1 MWPPR
6 EASAV
11 QPLDN
16 GGLLGSAGPS
26 LPGRPPECV
35 GHIVGESEA
44 GLLQMKAACRPPWEM
59 GPELLHGPKQ

>member
-1 MWPPR
+1 M
-6 EASAV
+6 V

-26 LPGRPPECV
+26 LPGRPPEPM

-44 GLLQMKAACRPPWEM
+44 GLLQRKLRAGRRGRWAQRCFMDRSSDPREAGA
-59 GPELLHGPKQ
+59 